1 MIRIK
6 KTISKL
12 VSGICSVFLALIG
25 YSCSKSD
32 DSDNFLCMY
41 GMPTGS
47 FEIKGS
53 VTTQE
58 GEKVNNAEIR
68 VAPPYFPSGECS
80 DNEITITDHN
90 GSYDIECDMM
100 PLKSIKVVCLPC
112 NSNLEADSVVVDMH
126 YIKDP
131 SQKDNS
137 WYIGHAEETVN
148 FTLKEKKQPE

>member
-1 MIRIK
+1 MTCIK
-6 KTISKL
+6 KNISKL
-12 VSGICSVFLALIG
+12 FTGICSVILAILG

-32 DSDNFLCMY
+32 DSDLPVMY

-47 FEIKGS
+47 FEIKGY

-68 VAPPYFPSGECS
+68 VTPPYFPSGECS
-80 DNEITITDHN
+80 DKEITRTGHN
-90 GSYDIECDMM
+90 GFYDIKCDMM
-100 PLKSIKVVCLPC
+100 TLESVKVVCLPC
-112 NSNLEADSVVVDMH
+112 DSKLEADSVVVDMH
-126 YIKDP
+126 YIIDP
-131 SQKDNS
+131 SKKDNS